1 MLSWIIQVTFI
12 SILLI
17 ILVHHFIDYFK
28 TMLTVPKIK
37 NLATTSL
44 REKYE
49 DIFKLINNNDLEIT
63 TNNNNNT
70 DKTNNNNTDNTNNNN
85 NNTDNTNKT
94 TNNNNNKTNNNNN
107 NNQLKN
113 EDELMKDEL
122 TNFIKTQLQSTTN
135 P

>member
-1 MLSWIIQVTFI
+1 MIGWIIQVTFI

-44 REKYE
+44 HEKYE
-49 DIFKLINNNDLEIT
+49 NIFKLINNNNDLEIT
-63 TNNNNNT
+63 TNANA
-70 DKTNNNNTDNTNNNN
+70 NNNN
-85 NNTDNTNKT
+85 NNH
-94 TNNNNNKTNNNNN
+94 
-107 NNQLKN
+107 LKN

-122 TNFIKTQLQSTTN
+122 TNFIKTQLQPTTN
-135 P
+135 L